1 MFTPIL
7 PAPSTHASGQHQY
20 GTRTRSNSAIKPSI
34 RLRQSPDAPPTQRRS
49 KPTNARKTKDTTV
62 AGPSSAP
69 PEYPPFP
76 PPNVVLHPEDASN
89 KVFLALGRA
98 LVSINNHAITVKDLA
113 ELAMKFGLMCQNASA
128 AGQAIAT
135 FIRNHYTRCNEQDD
149 QPLLLKHHMSG
160 TIYDDDLAPA
170 LYSRVG
176 GAHCT
181 NNNTLQNRLTNF
193 RRGTQVWYLS
203 KAAGAPCPFAAAG
216 IRICDYNEDGKVG
229 AVLNPGRER
238 KRERDRLRKAAQT
251 CGQKRKRLPRTCAD
265 KEDSGSD
272 SSDAEEERP
281 PKVKLTLRLRPCL
294 TSSSGGSSSNSVRS
308 TSRSESPE
316 AEEDADLD
324 SDSDSESESDAMS
337 VQEDEDEDEP
347 LESANPM
354 SSGAHPVDAQHRK
367 FSLPSDLPPPPP
379 SFPLPSE
386 SYQRSMSLPY
396 SEVSGSPPPDSEVE
410 DDDYHITMTDARRL
424 YSRSCASSDDE
435 DSAWDGDFFG
445 DVDVDTE
452 TQWDS
457 PGPRSP
463 SVQIEDEVT
472 VKQEPT
478 DVRGLLDAWENLESQ
493 ATDLKVL
500 NIVTQA
506 AAAERE
512 LQEQA
517 TSDDLLKWTWPG
529 TQPADAE
536 RIKQED
542 VEPNLFSDSD
552 FTPPSDSVSPALAY
566 DPYDSPVE
574 ECPFRSTGSPAYEWQ
589 WRDVELLGPD
599 SVKTRDLDDGVWHE
613 YRARP
618 SSPEEQV
625 RSVSPQPCT
634 APATSPSAS
643 PTLPRAALPRLDVR
657 SADAGTS
664 TAQGRNPSITSP
676 SLLASL
682 TSLSIQTPTA
692 LLFPSCSDSTST
704 VAGAPPSA
712 ASPSTMSQGESLPIH
727 TIAPLEPAI
736 SAIQFEGVPVYQ
748 MTLGTSTLLRRID
761 TDFVNISPIA
771 RHLGKTCP
779 SVSSSVLVTGGSP
792 SVCGT
797 WAPLEVARSLAKDES
812 LMAAFLSDNL
822 RSLFPEAINALYP
835 PAVEPKTPCSGFGH
849 QFRSAS
855 EARRRSMTSHRLEL
869 PPREFE
875 VSWEDHLA
883 THPPFILA
891 SSAIDGHRPVP
902 EEAPPVVEA
911 LSPTE
916 EEMFHV
922 LCADP
927 EWDADRTPAEEPMQ
941 DTEDAAPPPSPP
953 PQPQRRTSSRP
964 PDASEAAQDRPLRRS
979 KRVANA
985 VTTRSRTRSSKRGS
999 RTSLS

>member
-7 PAPSTHASGQHQY
+7 PAPTTHASGQHQY

-34 RLRQSPDAPPTQRRS
+34 RLRQSPDAPPAQRRT
-49 KPTNARKTKDTTV
+49 KPTNARKTKDTSV

-265 KEDSGSD
+265 KEDSASD

-294 TSSSGGSSSNSVRS
+294 TSSSGESSSNSVRS

-337 VQEDEDEDEP
+337 VEEDEDEDEP
-347 LESANPM
+347 TQSANPVP
-354 SSGAHPVDAQHRK
+354 SGAHPVDVHHRK

-379 SFPLPSE
+379 AFPLPSE

-445 DVDVDTE
+445 DVDADTE

-463 SVQIEDEVT
+463 SVQIEDEVS

-517 TSDDLLKWTWPG
+517 TSDDLLKWT
-529 TQPADAE
+529 
-536 RIKQED
+536 
-542 VEPNLFSDSD
+542 
-552 FTPPSDSVSPALAY
+552 
-566 DPYDSPVE
+566 
-574 ECPFRSTGSPAYEWQ
+574 SPAYEWQ

-618 SSPEEQV
+618 PSPEEQV

-634 APATSPSAS
+634 ATATSPSAS

-657 SADAGTS
+657 SPDAGTS
-664 TAQGRNPSITSP
+664 TVQGRNPSITSP

-692 LLFPSCSDSTST
+692 LLFPSCSDSTLT
-704 VAGAPPSA
+704 APGAPPST
-712 ASPSTMSQGESLPIH
+712 ASPSALSLGESPPIH

-761 TDFVNISPIA
+761 TGFVNISPIA

-779 SVSSSVLVTGGSP
+779 SVSSTVVVTGGSP

-797 WAPLEVARSLAKDES
+797 WAPLEVARNLAKDES
-812 LMAAFLSDNL
+812 VLGTFLSDDL
-822 RSLFPEAINALYP
+822 RSLFPEAINALCP
-835 PAVEPKTPCSGFGH
+835 PAVEPKTPCSGYGH
-849 QFRSAS
+849 QFKSAS

-891 SSAIDGHRPVP
+891 TSAIDGHRPIP

-927 EWDADRTPAEEPMQ
+927 DWDADRTPAEEDMQ
-941 DTEDAAPPPSPP
+941 DTEDVAPPPSPP
-953 PQPQRRTSSRP
+953 PQPQAPATPSSRP
-964 PDASEAAQDRPLRRS
+964 SDASEVAQDRPLRRS

>member
-7 PAPSTHASGQHQY
+7 PAPTTHASGQHQY
-20 GTRTRSNSAIKPSI
+20 GTRIRSNSAIKPSV
-34 RLRQSPDAPPTQRRS
+34 RLRQSPDAPQTQRRPKS
-49 KPTNARKTKDTTV
+49 SNARKNREPSV
-62 AGPSSAP
+62 AGPSTAP

-76 PPNVVLHPEDASN
+76 PPNVVLHPEDAGN

-181 NNNTLQNRLTNF
+181 SNNTAQDRLTNF

-251 CGQKRKRLPRTCAD
+251 CGQKRKRLPRSCAD
-265 KEDSGSD
+265 KEDSASD
-272 SSDAEEERP
+272 SSDAEDERP

-294 TSSSGGSSSNSVRS
+294 TSSSGESSSNFVRS

-324 SDSDSESESDAMS
+324 SDSASDSDSDSDAMS
-337 VQEDEDEDEP
+337 VQEDEEDP
-347 LESANPM
+347 TQSGNA
-354 SSGAHPVDAQHRK
+354 SSLGVHSTDAPIRK
-367 FSLPSDLPPPPP
+367 FSLPTALPPPPP
-379 SFPLPSE
+379 GFPASSE
-386 SYQRSMSLPY
+386 CYLRSVSLTH
-396 SEVSGSPPPDSEVE
+396 SDLSGSPPPDSEVE

-445 DVDVDTE
+445 DLDADAE

-463 SVQIEDEVT
+463 SVQIEDEVS

-493 ATDLKVL
+493 ATELKVL
-500 NIVTQA
+500 NIVAQA

-517 TSDDLLKWTWPG
+517 TSDDLLTWTWPG
-529 TQPADAE
+529 TQPADADH
-536 RIKQED
+536 IKQED
-542 VEPNLFSDSD
+542 VEPNLLCDND
-552 FTPPSDSVSPALAY
+552 FMPPSDSLSPIAVY

-574 ECPFRSTGSPAYEWQ
+574 ECQIKSTGSGSPAYEWQ
-589 WRDVELLGPD
+589 WRDVEILGPD

-618 SSPEEQV
+618 SSPDEQV
-625 RSVSPQPCT
+625 RSVSPEPRI
-634 APATSPSAS
+634 AAAASSSAS
-643 PTLPRAALPRLDVR
+643 PTFPRAPLPRLDVQ

-664 TAQGRNPSITSP
+664 IAQARNTSITSP

-682 TSLSIQTPTA
+682 TSLSIQTPAAPAFRSRSESTPVTSVWPGA
-692 LLFPSCSDSTST
+692 AFASTSSHGESMAVHT
-704 VAGAPPSA
+704 VAPF
-712 ASPSTMSQGESLPIH
+712 
-727 TIAPLEPAI
+727 EPAI

-748 MTLGTSTLLRRID
+748 VALGTSTLLRRID
-761 TDFVNISPIA
+761 TGFVNISPIA
-771 RHLGKTCP
+771 QYFRKTLP
-779 SVSSSVLVTGGSP
+779 SASGSVIVNRGSP
-792 SVCGT
+792 HVCGT
-797 WAPLEVARSLAKDES
+797 WVPLTVARRLVEDEPTLS
-812 LMAAFLSDNL
+812 TFLSDEL
-822 RSLFPEAINALYP
+822 RSLFPDAINALC
-835 PAVEPKTPCSGFGH
+835 PAVEPKTPCADYGH
-849 QFRSAS
+849 QFKSAS

-891 SSAIDGHRPVP
+891 TSAIDGHQPIP
-902 EEAPPVVEA
+902 GEAPPIVEA

-927 EWDADRTPAEEPMQ
+927 EWDADGAPTEETVQNAEDGPA
-941 DTEDAAPPPSPP
+941 APPSPP
-953 PQPQRRTSSRP
+953 LPPTTSRDL
-964 PDASEAAQDRPLRRS
+964 DAAEAAHDRPLRRS

-985 VTTRSRTRSSKRGS
+985 ITTRSRTRSSKRGS